1 MGGKI
6 VIGRA
11 PETRIKVE
19 GYGVKFMGDRT
30 FVVTNDGE
38 KEIIPSSVRIRLDE
52 QETVVTEVMTQEQIS
67 EMHNLLVQT
76 VIDYLRTNNITN
88 VDEVT
93 FSADGLQTSI
103 EYGAWTPAT
112 DSCLH
117 LYGYEDG
124 KNKLVGF
131 SM

>member
-6 VIGRA
+6 VMGRT

-19 GYGVKFMGDRT
+19 GYGIKFMGDRT
-30 FVVTNDGE
+30 FVITNDGE

-52 QETVVTEVMTQEQIS
+52 QESVVTEVMTQEQIS

-76 VIDYLRTNNITN
+76 VIDYLKSHNITN

-112 DSCLH
+112 DSGLH

>member
-6 VIGRA
+6 VMGRT
-11 PETRIKVE
+11 PETRTKVE

-30 FVVTNDGE
+30 FVITNDGE

-52 QETVVTEVMTQEQIS
+52 QETVVTEVITQEQLS

-76 VIDYLRTNNITN
+76 VIDYLKSHNITN

-93 FSADGLQTSI
+93 FSADGLQTI

-112 DSCLH
+112 DSGLH

>member
-6 VIGRA
+6 VMGRT
-11 PETRIKVE
+11 PETRTKVE
-19 GYGVKFMGDRT
+19 GYGVKFMGDCT
-30 FVVTNDGE
+30 FVITNDGE

-52 QETVVTEVMTQEQIS
+52 QETVVTEVITQEQLS
-67 EMHNLLVQT
+67 EIHNLLVQT
-76 VIDYLRTNNITN
+76 VIDYLKSHNITN

-112 DSCLH
+112 DSGLY
-117 LYGYEDG
+117 LYGYEGG

>member
-6 VIGRA
+6 VMGRT
-11 PETRIKVE
+11 PETRTKVE

-30 FVVTNDGE
+30 FVITNDGE

-52 QETVVTEVMTQEQIS
+52 QETVVTEVITQEQLS

-112 DSCLH
+112 DSGLR

>member
-1 MGGKI
+1 MVGKI
-6 VIGRA
+6 VMGRT
-11 PETRIKVE
+11 PETRTKVE

-30 FVVTNDGE
+30 FVITNDGE
-38 KEIIPSSVRIRLDE
+38 KEIIPSSVRIILDE
-52 QETVVTEVMTQEQIS
+52 PETVVTEVITQEQLN

-76 VIDYLRTNNITN
+76 VIDYLRTKATN
-88 VDEVT
+88 
-93 FSADGLQTSI
+93 SGL
-103 EYGAWTPAT
+103 Y
-112 DSCLH
+112 